1 VLAFRS
7 HAQEVSST
15 AAIPQSSILARKP
28 PRQPLLWAALAYG
41 TGIVAGTYAWR
52 PPRWWVVAALGFL
65 GAGIYFVRRRVWFA
79 FALALGALF
88 FLGALAIQLRTSQ
101 GALDNGILRFADGE
115 EVLVTGHGMHEGEIR
130 EAGFGGCAPSERN
143 FATP

>member
-1 VLAFRS
+1 M
-7 HAQEVSST
+7 
-15 AAIPQSSILARKP
+15 
-28 PRQPLLWAALAYG
+28 
-41 TGIVAGTYAWR
+41 
-52 PPRWWVVAALGFL
+52 AALGFL